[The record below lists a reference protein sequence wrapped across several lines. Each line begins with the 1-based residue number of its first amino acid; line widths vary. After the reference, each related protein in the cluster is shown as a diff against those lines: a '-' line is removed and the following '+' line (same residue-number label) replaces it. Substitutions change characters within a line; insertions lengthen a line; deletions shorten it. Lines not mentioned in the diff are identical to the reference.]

1 MAKRRRSEG
10 ESHPWLEEAHRSAWS
25 TYEKNEYGERG
36 TEERG
41 RERESARVLFLD
53 AGAGWT
59 SSGVTSHLQ
68 QPIHLTHFSLPLVR
82 LSLRTFFK
90 GFGEKA

>member
-1 MAKRRRSEG
+1 MAKGRGSEG
-10 ESHPWLEEAHRSAWS
+10 ESHPWLEEAQGQPGLHKKKKR
-25 TYEKNEYGERG
+25 YGKRG
-36 TEERG
+36 D
-41 RERESARVLFLD
+41 REREREGELFLD

-59 SSGVTSHLQ
+59 GSRVTSHLQ
-68 QPIHLTHFSLPLVR
+68 QPIHFTHFYLPLVR